1 MSWGAKKQ
9 TKGGAMVN
17 YKEPKETV
25 ADVDKFPFADL
36 SFRGITKEIAALY
49 GVRMAVSE
57 SDGKTPVAIYFPYYD
72 QAGNLCAYKK
82 RDLTLDK
89 SEKGHFSVVGKLS
102 IGCKLFGQH
111 VAETINRKHNNIT
124 ILEGEY
130 DLLAYSQSAIAHA
143 ESRGY
148 KNMVPF
154 AVSISMGTLNAAAN
168 VLSNEG
174 FVKTFDK
181 VTIAF
186 DSDFA
191 TEAERLKGIMRGKE
205 ASNAVATALLTNNVY
220 IAQQPDGCK
229 DANDA
234 LLAGLGSEL
243 VRLYNFEA
251 KKFSGEKIL
260 AAREISL
267 ESILKPKVEGIHV
280 DAFPELMHK
289 IHGFRTG
296 ELVILTAPSG
306 AGKSTI
312 CSELMFSFLES
323 GNKTGAMMLEETEEE
338 TMQRMIA
345 RKLSVNYNSFKHNPT
360 KVCEKGAIEEAYN
373 WLTEGD
379 KFFILDHFGSMPISD
394 LLSKINLYV
403 KLHGVR
409 YLILDH
415 LSMVISGS
423 RVSDERKELDI
434 VMTELAAYCAS
445 NDVCIIAVSHLNR
458 DIAKD
463 FKAQKGKENEPFW
476 VSVTKESMRGSS
488 SLEQLSW
495 IVLGIEPEIRPD
507 KSRGRVRLTVLK
519 NRPWGYLGLAD
530 TFKMDDNTGLLVCE
544 TENSIEDF

>member
-1 MSWGAKKQ
+1 
-9 TKGGAMVN
+9 
-17 YKEPKETV
+17 
-25 ADVDKFPFADL
+25 
-36 SFRGITKEIAALY
+36 
-49 GVRMAVSE
+49 
-57 SDGKTPVAIYFPYYD
+57 
-72 QAGNLCAYKK
+72 
-82 RDLTLDK
+82 
-89 SEKGHFSVVGKLS
+89 
-102 IGCKLFGQH
+102 
-111 VAETINRKHNNIT
+111 
-124 ILEGEY
+124 
-130 DLLAYSQSAIAHA
+130 
-143 ESRGY
+143 
-148 KNMVPF
+148 
-154 AVSISMGTLNAAAN
+154 MGTLNAAAN

-360 KVCEKGAIEEAYN
+360 RFVKRGLLREAYN

-423 RVSDERKELDI
+423 RVSDERK
-434 VMTELAAYCAS
+434 A
-445 NDVCIIAVSHLNR
+445 
-458 DIAKD
+458 
-463 FKAQKGKENEPFW
+463 
-476 VSVTKESMRGSS
+476 
-488 SLEQLSW
+488 
-495 IVLGIEPEIRPD
+495 
-507 KSRGRVRLTVLK
+507 
-519 NRPWGYLGLAD
+519 
-530 TFKMDDNTGLLVCE
+530 
-544 TENSIEDF
+544 